1 MHARVTHF
9 HILPGQI
16 KEFQGAVDSVVPLIR
31 KQAGFRALVVLHASQ
46 GTKPE
51 ATVLSLWDSFDNLKA
66 SEKNMFLYQ
75 ALARV
80 LSYCEG
86 FPTIR
91 EHEVL
96 VSEFAAD

>member
-9 HILPGQI
+9 HIRPGQL
-16 KEFQGAVDSVVPLIR
+16 KEFQSATDSVVPLIR

-46 GTKPE
+46 GAKPE
-51 ATVLSLWDSFDNLKA
+51 ATVLSLWDSFDDLKA
-66 SEKNMFLYQ
+66 SEKNMFLYR
-75 ALARV
+75 AISRV
-80 LSYCEG
+80 LTYCDG